1 MWASRPSKLVIVSSI
16 ADIAIIPVM
25 AAEGVLMAPLPVW
38 LIGFVFLS
46 AIALAFALDT
56 MKLVLFR
63 YLQMA

>member
-1 MWASRPSKLVIVSSI
+1 
-16 ADIAIIPVM
+16 M